1 MNVKEL
7 REQLSKMPEDM
18 EVRLDLDDYLK
29 VTGAKLG
36 TEYEGEAEYTPPPD
50 CILLTVE

>member
-7 REQLSKMPEDM
+7 RKLLERVPDNL

-29 VTGAKLG
+29 VTGVKLG
-36 TEYEGEAEYTPPPD
+36 TEYDGPEEFTPPPD

>member
-7 REQLSKMPEDM
+7 RKLLERVPDDM

-29 VTGAKLG
+29 VTGVKLG
-36 TEYEGEAEYTPPPD
+36 TDYDGDVEFTPPNNSV
-50 CILLTVE
+50 LLTVE